1 MEPNMNRNK
10 EKFKEKKKATL
21 FLSVLMAISL
31 CGCTAG
37 SPDLSAAPGGGKWVD
52 SDVEG
57 YVKAD
62 DNIRLQDDF
71 AAAANKDWIVNG
83 QDGELE
89 YGVDSLII
97 NRYYEILDD
106 ESMTGDNAR
115 IMKTFGDLACDYDM
129 RNSLGAEPLRKYLE
143 PIEKIQTLDDMT
155 AFQGSMSDNPFNLGF
170 VMPRKVD
177 QQIQFTEKR
186 SLFLSAPSY
195 SLGNKSAYITFDA
208 SALAQK
214 EKTDRLIEKVLG
226 RLGYSDSDIKR
237 ILKQNYE
244 IESMLAKIDN
254 TDGDSSIYNLSESFH
269 KVQTTREGVKAYA
282 FNYPLLEI
290 LDGRG
295 FSECK
300 NINVDYLYLSALN
313 GIYTESNLEKMKSF
327 LIVHLVEATKLFL
340 DKPLRNE
347 SLLDEIPGSRQ
358 LGESALP
365 SDDYLFKSLITQ
377 GGYLPLMDTLYLE
390 KYFQD
395 NEKMDIYE
403 KLVEDL
409 KQSYRVMISE
419 EEWISGD
426 TREAAMDKLE
436 NMAFHVIKPSNT
448 ADYSSVNIKS
458 YEEGGNLLDAIAEGK
473 RNTTAHLAKVASD
486 EDVDRNFWDIYDS
499 ASSTTTVN
507 CFYMPSS
514 NSIYI
519 LAGWIAHA
527 DYLFGDDPSYE
538 QILGCIGTVV
548 GHEIS
553 HGFDADGSRFDKT
566 GRVYDDDGNQIDW
579 MTVEDRSRLDERADN
594 LASYFSLA
602 RPIPGKGQVNGQ
614 LVKNEAIADM
624 AGIKAV
630 LYLLEDVPDFDF
642 DEFFR
647 AYAALWRIQNT
658 EEGEIAVM
666 GIDIHP
672 LNFYRIN
679 INLQQF
685 DRFYETYDIGP
696 SDAMYLAIERRIS
709 VW

>member
-1 MEPNMNRNK
+1 M
-10 EKFKEKKKATL
+10 
-21 FLSVLMAISL
+21 
-31 CGCTAG
+31 
-37 SPDLSAAPGGGKWVD
+37 
-52 SDVEG
+52 
-57 YVKAD
+57 
-62 DNIRLQDDF
+62 
-71 AAAANKDWIVNG
+71 
-83 QDGELE
+83 
-89 YGVDSLII
+89 
-97 NRYYEILDD
+97 
-106 ESMTGDNAR
+106 
-115 IMKTFGDLACDYDM
+115 
-129 RNSLGAEPLRKYLE
+129 
-143 PIEKIQTLDDMT
+143 
-155 AFQGSMSDNPFNLGF
+155 
-170 VMPRKVD
+170 
-177 QQIQFTEKR
+177 
-186 SLFLSAPSY
+186 
-195 SLGNKSAYITFDA
+195 
-208 SALAQK
+208 
-214 EKTDRLIEKVLG
+214 
-226 RLGYSDSDIKR
+226 
-237 ILKQNYE
+237 
-244 IESMLAKIDN
+244 
-254 TDGDSSIYNLSESFH
+254 
-269 KVQTTREGVKAYA
+269 
-282 FNYPLLEI
+282 
-290 LDGRG
+290 
-295 FSECK
+295 
-300 NINVDYLYLSALN
+300 
-313 GIYTESNLEKMKSF
+313 
-327 LIVHLVEATKLFL
+327 
-340 DKPLRNE
+340 
-347 SLLDEIPGSRQ
+347 
-358 LGESALP
+358 
-365 SDDYLFKSLITQ
+365 
-377 GGYLPLMDTLYLE
+377 
-390 KYFQD
+390 
-395 NEKMDIYE
+395 
-403 KLVEDL
+403 
-409 KQSYRVMISE
+409 
-419 EEWISGD
+419 
-426 TREAAMDKLE
+426 
-436 NMAFHVIKPSNT
+436 
-448 ADYSSVNIKS
+448 
-458 YEEGGNLLDAIAEGK
+458 
-473 RNTTAHLAKVASD
+473 ASD

-579 MTVEDRSRLDERADN
+579 MSVEDRSRLDERSDN